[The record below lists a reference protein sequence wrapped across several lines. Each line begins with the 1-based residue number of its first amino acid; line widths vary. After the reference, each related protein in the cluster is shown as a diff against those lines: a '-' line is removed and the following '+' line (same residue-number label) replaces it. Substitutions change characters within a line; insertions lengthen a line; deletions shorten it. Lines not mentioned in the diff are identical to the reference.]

1 MADFRLSVSKP
12 LSRGKGQSA
21 IAKAAYNARA
31 RLVDERTGQTKD
43 YRRAGGLVW
52 AGIFPGAKDAG
63 SWAQDRGQL
72 WNRAEQAEKRK
83 DSRLAQ
89 EVQISL
95 PHEMTGQQ
103 RQWLVTDFVREQFTR
118 KGITADVAIHAPSP
132 DGDQR
137 NHHAHILIALRDIG
151 PDGFGKKLPDCD
163 EKQIRQWREAW
174 AKLQNRH
181 LERHGIAARVDHRS
195 FAAQGI
201 ERKPTEH
208 RGPQVCA
215 IARREIE
222 ADITNQKT
230 EPADELA
237 DLRAQLAVVEMRIAA
252 ETATAPAPKPP
263 TGNTGGVAVKRSFH
277 VVAVALLRRV
287 VRSAVATLGRFR
299 LSVPRIKNRD
309 AQIGEVLDVPGNDGE
324 LVMKRGRHDQAV
336 SNRDLLSL
344 QPTLSGENTPAL
356 RNRSRHRQNAA
367 FKPRAQRPVEPLL

>member
-43 YRRAGGLVW
+43 YRRAGDLVW
-52 AGIFPGAKDAG
+52 QGIFPGAKEAG
-63 SWAQDRGQL
+63 PWAQDRGQL

-89 EVQISL
+89 EVQVSL

-103 RQWLVTDFVREQFTR
+103 RQGLVTDFVREQLTR

-132 DGDQR
+132 DGDER
-137 NHHAHILIALRDIG
+137 NHHAHILIALREIG

-163 EKQIRQWREAW
+163 EKQIRHWREAW

-195 FAAQGI
+195 LAEQGI

-222 ADITNQKT
+222 ADIPSQKT
-230 EPADELA
+230 EPAAELA
-237 DLRAQLAVVEMRIAA
+237 ELRAQLAIVEMQIAA
-252 ETATAPAPKPP
+252 ETATTPAPEPP
-263 TGNTGGVAVKRSFH
+263 TENTGSAVVGSFRLA
-277 VVAVALLRRV
+277 AVALLRRV
-287 VRSAVATLGRFR
+287 VRRTVATLGRFR

-309 AQIGEVLDVPGNDGE
+309 PETGKIFDV
-324 LVMKRGRHDQAV
+324 A
-336 SNRDLLSL
+336 RD
-344 QPTLSGENTPAL
+344 
-356 RNRSRHRQNAA
+356 HRQAMLQSG
-367 FKPRAQRPVEPLL
+367 RRDQPVSHIRRSPA

>member
-1 MADFRLSVSKP
+1 MADFRLSVSPP

-52 AGIFPGAKDAG
+52 AAIFPGTKDAG
-63 SWAQDRGQL
+63 AWAQDRGQL

-132 DGDQR
+132 DGDDR
-137 NHHAHILIALRDIG
+137 NHHAHILIALREIS

-195 FAAQGI
+195 LAEQGT

-208 RGPQVCA
+208 RGPKVCA

-222 ADITNQKT
+222 ADSPHQKT

-237 DLRAQLAVVEMRIAA
+237 DLRAQLAVVEMQIEA
-252 ETATAPAPKPP
+252 ETVTAPEPP
-263 TGNTGGVAVKRSFH
+263 TENTGSAVVGSFRL
-277 VVAVALLRRV
+277 ATVALLRRV
-287 VRSAVATLGRFR
+287 VRRTAATFGRFR

-309 AQIGEVLDVPGNDGE
+309 AETDKIFDVARDHRE
-324 LVMKRGRHDQAV
+324 TMLKSGRRDHAV
-336 SNRDLLSL
+336 SRVRRS
-344 QPTLSGENTPAL
+344 PA
-356 RNRSRHRQNAA
+356 
-367 FKPRAQRPVEPLL
+367 